1 MVDVKYVLGGE
12 ENQIELEY
20 VQEHSF
26 DDDKTSRRKRS
37 TTTRFTQE
45 DTNISS
51 TKKNKKK
58 NPLKDATLKKTSQA
72 NTVVD
77 KTKKPITKVAKVEN
91 PKIQSIEQ
99 NESISNMTEGP
110 EPVRGVSSFL
120 KNVYSEMTNKATSF
134 VKEIVGGKESEPSS
148 PDSWGSLEVKI
159 RDE

>member
-37 TTTRFTQE
+37 TPTPFTQE

-51 TKKNKKK
+51 TKKKKK
-58 NPLKDATLKKTSQA
+58 KKPLKDATLKKTSQA

-77 KTKKPITKVAKVEN
+77 KTKKQITKVAKVEN
-91 PKIQSIEQ
+91 PKIKSIEQ

-148 PDSWGSLEVKI
+148 PDSCGSLEVKI